1 MVYLLVLRLAEVLI
15 VTPVLP
21 TLQVSSTISI
31 LHIKLTI
38 ILQIDCFLTMPTR
51 RRGMAQLGVNAGVVA
66 ANPTFYNDYLR
77 DVSKRTALSASDDS
91 MLP

>member
-1 MVYLLVLRLAEVLI
+1 MAYLLVLRLAEVLI

-51 RRGMAQLGVNAGVVA
+51 QRGMAQLGVNASVVV

-77 DVSKRTALSASDDS
+77 NVSKRTTLSASDDS

>member
-1 MVYLLVLRLAEVLI
+1 
-15 VTPVLP
+15 
-21 TLQVSSTISI
+21 
-31 LHIKLTI
+31 
-38 ILQIDCFLTMPTR
+38 MPTR